1 MKSLLDATTR
11 AKFTLFCLK
20 NINKPVRTLNS
31 SSRIVIVENMAELDN
46 TCTVQVKEEKLS
58 DNSPEK
64 EIIGTLKR
72 PLQDDTKIEDEALIK
87 RVKTEQQE
95 DEVCSTCNN
104 IIIHREVGKNVVK
117 FKGVIFKELFWKYYC
132 TVMCDAR
139 TLWLEPFTFSV
150 NIPCSTAI

>member
-1 MKSLLDATTR
+1 MQDSRNRQPLDSNCLTNSAKFIVLAAQYSSEILSDFWLMKSFPDATTR
-11 AKFTLFCLK
+11 ARYTLFWLK
-20 NINKPVRTLNS
+20 NINKLVRTLNS

-46 TCTVQVKEEKLS
+46 TCTVQVQEEILS

-104 IIIHREVGKNVVK
+104 YSPRSRKK
-117 FKGVIFKELFWKYYC
+117 
-132 TVMCDAR
+132 
-139 TLWLEPFTFSV
+139 
-150 NIPCSTAI
+150 CSKI

>member
-1 MKSLLDATTR
+1 MKSFPDATAR
-11 AKFTLFCLK
+11 ARYTLFWLK
-20 NINKPVRTLNS
+20 NINKLVRTLNS

-104 IIIHREVGKNVVK
+104 YSPRSREK
-117 FKGVIFKELFWKYYC
+117 
-132 TVMCDAR
+132 
-139 TLWLEPFTFSV
+139 
-150 NIPCSTAI
+150 CSKI

>member
-11 AKFTLFCLK
+11 AKYTLFWLK
-20 NINKPVRTLNS
+20 NINKLVRTLNSS

-46 TCTVQVKEEKLS
+46 TCTVPEKEEKLS

-72 PLQDDTKIEDEALIK
+72 PLQDDTMIEDEALIK

-104 IIIHREVGKNVVK
+104 YSPRSRKK
-117 FKGVIFKELFWKYYC
+117 CSKGVIFKELF
-132 TVMCDAR
+132 
-139 TLWLEPFTFSV
+139 
-150 NIPCSTAI
+150 

>member
-1 MKSLLDATTR
+1 MRSLLDATTR
-11 AKFTLFCLK
+11 ANYPLFWLK

-104 IIIHREVGKNVVK
+104 YSPRSTCRKK
-117 FKGVIFKELFWKYYC
+117 CSKGVIFKELF
-132 TVMCDAR
+132 
-139 TLWLEPFTFSV
+139 
-150 NIPCSTAI
+150 

>member
-11 AKFTLFCLK
+11 AKYPLSWLK
-20 NINKPVRTLNS
+20 SINKLVRTLNS

-46 TCTVQVKEEKLS
+46 TCTVQLKEEKLS
-58 DNSPEK
+58 DNSSEK

-104 IIIHREVGKNVVK
+104 YSPEK
-117 FKGVIFKELFWKYYC
+117 
-132 TVMCDAR
+132 
-139 TLWLEPFTFSV
+139 
-150 NIPCSTAI
+150 

>member
-1 MKSLLDATTR
+1 
-11 AKFTLFCLK
+11 
-20 NINKPVRTLNS
+20 
-31 SSRIVIVENMAELDN
+31 MAELDN

-58 DNSPEK
+58 DNSPEE

-104 IIIHREVGKNVVK
+104 YSPREVHVGKNVVK
-117 FKGVIFKELFWKYYC
+117 VLFSKSYF
-132 TVMCDAR
+132 
-139 TLWLEPFTFSV
+139 E
-150 NIPCSTAI
+150 NIIIE

>member
-1 MKSLLDATTR
+1 MKSFPDATTR
-11 AKFTLFCLK
+11 ARYTLFWLK
-20 NINKPVRTLNS
+20 NINKLVRTLNS

-104 IIIHREVGKNVVK
+104 YSSRSRKK
-117 FKGVIFKELFWKYYC
+117 YSKGVIFKELFWKYYC
-132 TVMCDAR
+132 RVMCGAR
-139 TLWLEPFTFSV
+139 TLWLEPSTCSV
-150 NIPCSTAI
+150 NIPCSTAIYM

>member
-1 MKSLLDATTR
+1 MKSFPDATTR
-11 AKFTLFCLK
+11 ARYTLFWLK
-20 NINKPVRTLNS
+20 NINKLVRTLNS

-58 DNSPEK
+58 ENSPEK

-104 IIIHREVGKNVVK
+104 YSPRSRKK
-117 FKGVIFKELFWKYYC
+117 
-132 TVMCDAR
+132 
-139 TLWLEPFTFSV
+139 
-150 NIPCSTAI
+150 CSKI

>member
-1 MKSLLDATTR
+1 MKSLPDATAQ
-11 AKFTLFCLK
+11 AKYTLFWLK
-20 NINKPVRTLNS
+20 NINKLVRTLNSS

-46 TCTVQVKEEKLS
+46 TCTVQLKEEKLS

-72 PLQDDTKIEDEALIK
+72 PLQDDAKIEDEALIK

-104 IIIHREVGKNVVK
+104 
-117 FKGVIFKELFWKYYC
+117 YY
-132 TVMCDAR
+132 AG
-139 TLWLEPFTFSV
+139 
-150 NIPCSTAI
+150 

>member
-1 MKSLLDATTR
+1 
-11 AKFTLFCLK
+11 
-20 NINKPVRTLNS
+20 
-31 SSRIVIVENMAELDN
+31 MAELDN
-46 TCTVQVKEEKLS
+46 TCTVPVKEEKLF

-104 IIIHREVGKNVVK
+104 YSPRSRKK
-117 FKGVIFKELFWKYYC
+117 
-132 TVMCDAR
+132 
-139 TLWLEPFTFSV
+139 
-150 NIPCSTAI
+150 CSKI

>member
-1 MKSLLDATTR
+1 
-11 AKFTLFCLK
+11 
-20 NINKPVRTLNS
+20 
-31 SSRIVIVENMAELDN
+31 MAELDN

-117 FKGVIFKELFWKYYC
+117 FKGVIFRELF
-132 TVMCDAR
+132 
-139 TLWLEPFTFSV
+139 
-150 NIPCSTAI
+150 